1 MIRSIKAMLNR
12 GKERYRVPRCVRDV
26 IPVKAIWKDGISR
39 VGNKYSKTFSFT
51 DINYQA
57 AGKKDVEE
65 AREYFNRVGSEL
77 KTYLAALGWHLLR

>member
-1 MIRSIKAMLNR
+1 MIRSIKTMLNR

-26 IPVKAIWKDGISR
+26 LPVKAIWKDGIFR

-57 AGKKDVEE
+57 AGKENKE
-65 AREYFNRVGSEL
+65 AMFLSYAG
-77 KTYLAALGWHLLR
+77 